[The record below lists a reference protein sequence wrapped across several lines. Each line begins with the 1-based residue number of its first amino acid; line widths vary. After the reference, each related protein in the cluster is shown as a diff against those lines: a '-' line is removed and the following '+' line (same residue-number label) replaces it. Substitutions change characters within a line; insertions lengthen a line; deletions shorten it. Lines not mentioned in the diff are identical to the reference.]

1 MKDSALINRFIA
13 FLPEEFIMLG
23 NGYYCTKIFYKEG
36 RKYAIKRGGH
46 ESKHVEKF
54 KEDVEELQRKEC
66 SNSKK
71 YYYIQE
77 FPIIINSDLLNEICD
92 ELGVPKDDKIRTK
105 SYYRIDFLFLYSKT
119 IVEIDGS
126 YHDSESSK
134 LEDKVR
140 DRYLSIVFGLEST
153 RFYQYG
159 IIWEFSPGREKP
171 YLPVENPEHE
181 QQKEKLKETIESRYN
196 EIPLHIDQTEEMI
209 KVLYK
214 KYKKEIDVINL
225 IEEHYKKEI
234 LQYDNNTKF
243 KIHLKSVVPESID
256 PEKDKREIKNFFKKF
271 FKDKNYDIEIL

>member
-36 RKYAIKRGGH
+36 RKYAIDRKEGD
-46 ESKHVEKF
+46 SKHVKKF
-54 KEDVEELQRKEC
+54 KEDVEELQGKD

-71 YYYIQE
+71 YCLIPE
-77 FPIIINSDLLNEICD
+77 FPIFINRTLLDEICD
-92 ELGVPKDDKIRTK
+92 ELGVPKDDEIRTK
-105 SYYRIDFLFLYSKT
+105 THYKIDYLVPYSK
-119 IVEIDGS
+119 IFIEIDGS

-140 DRYLSIVFGLEST
+140 DRYLSIVFGLEPL

-159 IIWEFSPGREKP
+159 VIWKFFPGREKP
-171 YLPVENPEHE
+171 YVAVENPEHE
-181 QQKEKLKETIESRYN
+181 QQKKKLIETIESRYN

-209 KVLYK
+209 KILYK

-234 LQYDNNTKF
+234 LQYDNNTRF
-243 KIHLKSVVPESID
+243 KIHLKSVVPESRN

>member
-36 RKYAIKRGGH
+36 RKYAIDRKEGD
-46 ESKHVEKF
+46 SKHVKKF
-54 KEDVEELQRKEC
+54 KEDVEELQGKD

-71 YYYIQE
+71 YYLIPE
-77 FPIIINSDLLNEICD
+77 FPIFINSDLLNEICD
-92 ELGVPKDDKIRTK
+92 ELGVPKDDEIRTRTH
-105 SYYRIDFLFLYSKT
+105 YRIDYLVPFSK
-119 IVEIDGS
+119 IFIEIDGS

-140 DRYLSIVFGLEST
+140 DRSLSIVFGLEPL

-159 IIWEFSPGREKP
+159 VIWKFFPGREKP
-171 YLPVENPEHE
+171 LPVKNPEHE

-209 KVLYK
+209 KILYK

-225 IEEHYKKEI
+225 IEEHHKKGI
-234 LQYDNNTKF
+234 LQYDNNTRF
-243 KIHLKSVVPESID
+243 KIHLKSVVPESKNS
-256 PEKDKREIKNFFKKF
+256 EKDKREIKNFFKKF